1 MAFKKNIREGPML
14 YKTIVFSVLICVVTL
29 TSDAFSLPLPSAPHY
44 SPKGPKPPNTSK
56 KPTKNLLKPASRRLP
71 RMVVWAAPQL
81 RFNGAMTNKGK
92 DIDAQNRSL
101 ANNYFPNSS
110 KKMLVLIS
118 MDPV

>member
-1 MAFKKNIREGPML
+1 
-14 YKTIVFSVLICVVTL
+14 
-29 TSDAFSLPLPSAPHY
+29 
-44 SPKGPKPPNTSK
+44 
-56 KPTKNLLKPASRRLP
+56 
-71 RMVVWAAPQL
+71 MVVWAAPQL